1 MRRIAYLAAVSVML
15 ASMSVAGAPTKSGAE
30 TGLLGI
36 HLYDSGLKIVSI
48 FGTPNEIQAVN
59 LGGSGNT
66 TGGGPPGIGG
76 GGAGGV
82 PGGPAGMMPGRKGG
96 GGAGASSAA
105 YTGFGF
111 GDTLLQG
118 FVPPPQSGGGPGGG
132 MPPGVPP
139 QGQGVGRKGG
149 PMGGPG
155 GGPPGG
161 VGFPGAGA
169 GQGMATDSGKVIFTR
184 WVYNRAGSKYGFV
197 LDKFSRVIQIEAIGI
212 SNPRVHTARGIA
224 FGSSFAQIIK
234 KYNRN
239 PDGSANAPDGYEISG
254 DTLVV
259 RYLVKNKVA
268 FRLSRLGRDKPQV
281 VTGIAVAAG
290 KL

>member
-1 MRRIAYLAAVSVML
+1 
-15 ASMSVAGAPTKSGAE
+15 MSVAGAPTKSGAE
-30 TGLLGI
+30 TSLIGI
-36 HLYDSGLKIVSI
+36 HLYDSESKVVSI
-48 FGTPNEIQAVN
+48 FGTPNEIQAVSI
-59 LGGSGNT
+59 GGNGAGGGGGAPGGFGGP
-66 TGGGPPGIGG
+66 GGGPPGVGPMGGPGGKRGG
-76 GGAGGV
+76 GM
-82 PGGPAGMMPGRKGG
+82 PGGPGAPSANVMGPGDG
-96 GGAGASSAA
+96 S
-105 YTGFGF
+105 GFGF

-118 FVPPPQSGGGPGGG
+118 FVPPPQGGPG
-132 MPPGVPP
+132 
-139 QGQGVGRKGG
+139 KGG
-149 PMGGPG
+149 PRSGPMTPTGPGGPPG

-161 VGFPGAGA
+161 VPGVPGSPGAG
-169 GQGMATDSGKVIFTR
+169 GPVGGSDKVIFTR

-197 LDKFSRVIQIEAIGI
+197 FDKFGRAIQIEAIGI
-212 SNPRVHTARGIA
+212 ANPRVHTARGIA

-239 PDGSANAPDGYEISG
+239 PDGSANTPDGYEISG

-268 FRLSRLGRDKPQV
+268 FRLSRLGKDKPQV